1 MLHTSIKD
9 HLKRLDENTIIL
21 TPNRRLSATLHKA
34 YQQFKMEDNQAVWKT
49 PDILPFTSWLQRAW
63 QDYTSQTFDTT
74 PFLLN
79 SSQEQFLWEK
89 ILMNAEESH
98 VLLKVSET
106 ADLAKS
112 AWDLLN
118 QWQIDIHQPI
128 FETTSDYQALKRWLL
143 SFAHLLEKN
152 NWITLADLPNHVLE
166 KINQRDI
173 VPPKKILL
181 AGFTEISPQL
191 QSILKRC
198 EDNGSHIE
206 IISLARESSS
216 SHRTCYPESEDE
228 IRMMACWAK
237 STLIKHPTTRIGCV
251 IPTLDKMRDRVKQ
264 IFSDVFA
271 EGNAYTVDLLTCP
284 FNISAGRSL
293 IEYPVIN
300 AAIQLLNL
308 HKRHITSIALSSLLN
323 SPFLGEAESERI
335 QRAILESELRKA
347 NINQIDLDHLEE
359 SIVYQYCP
367 QLVNRILAFR
377 RFIHAFEGIQTY
389 TKWMDAISLG
399 LKEMGWP
406 GERSLSSPEYQT
418 IEAWLATLNEIS
430 SLDQIN
436 QPVNFQLALA
446 ALQKITAKKI
456 FQPQTPEAPIQVL
469 GLLEAAS
476 LPFDYLWVTGM
487 DDLSWPPQPKPH
499 PFIPKSLQR
508 ELKMPHAT
516 AERELFFCDTMT
528 KQFKECAE
536 YSIFSHADKQDELE
550 LQASSLIRD
559 LPLLNQSELGMI
571 ESDTAIK
578 RVHASK
584 WLEKIID
591 NTATTILP
599 NEKIRGGINVIK
611 QQALCPFKAFAE
623 WRLHARE
630 LETPLPGLRA
640 KDRGNIVH
648 YILEIIWN
656 ELKNQTALL
665 NIKAEALDKLI
676 DASIDK
682 AIGAHASSR
691 SAYPQYLALE
701 KLRLKEL
708 TYEWLQIEK
717 ERPHFDILTQEKSES
732 IAIGQLNLS
741 IRIDRIDV
749 LENGKKL
756 IIDYKTGNSDISK
769 WFSDRPEEPQLPLY
783 ALMDTAN
790 TIGITFAQ
798 VATGNSGFKG
808 VSQHSTDI
816 QGVKPIAAWQE
827 QIAAW
832 QTTLT
837 QLSDHFYQGVA
848 TVDPKEPNQTC
859 QWCALNPLCRIN
871 EEQANVHTA

>member
-1 MLHTSIKD
+1 MLHTSIKA
-9 HLKRLDENTIIL
+9 HFEKLDENTIVL

-34 YQQFKMEDNQAVWKT
+34 YQQFKIEENQVAWKT

-63 QDYTSQTFDTT
+63 QDYASKSFATQ
-74 PFLLN
+74 PYLLN

-98 VLLKVSET
+98 TLLKISET

-112 AWDLLN
+112 AWDLLK

-143 SFAHLLEKN
+143 AFSQQLEKN
-152 NWITLADLPNHVLE
+152 NWMTLADLPNYVLE
-166 KINQRDI
+166 KISQQDI
-173 VPPKKILL
+173 TLPHKILL
-181 AGFTEISPQL
+181 AGFTELSPEL
-191 QSILKRC
+191 QAILKKC
-198 EDNGSHIE
+198 EDKGSHVDIL
-206 IISLARESSS
+206 SLAKESFSS
-216 SHRTCYPESEDE
+216 QRICLPEAEDE
-228 IRMMACWAK
+228 IRMMASWAK
-237 STLIKHPTTRIGCV
+237 STLIKHPTAKIGCV

-264 IFSDVFA
+264 LFADVFA
-271 EGNAYTVDLLTCP
+271 EGSAYTVDLLTCP

-293 IEYPVIN
+293 IEYPAIN

-308 HKRHITSIALSSLLN
+308 HKKRITAIAFGSLLN

-335 QRAILESELRKA
+335 ARATLESELRKA

-359 SIVYQYCP
+359 SIVFQYCP
-367 QLVNRILAFR
+367 ELVKRIVAFR
-377 RFIHAFEGIQTY
+377 QFIHTFEDTQTY
-389 TKWMDAISLG
+389 TKWMDAFSLG
-399 LKEMGWP
+399 LKVLGWP

-418 IEAWLATLNEIS
+418 IEAWLNTLNEIS

-436 QPVNFQLALA
+436 QSINLQQALS

-476 LPFDYLWVTGM
+476 LPFDYIWVTGM

-516 AERELFFCDTMT
+516 AERELFFCYTMT
-528 KQFKECAE
+528 QQFKECAE
-536 YSIFSHADKQDELE
+536 FSIFSHADKQDELE
-550 LQASSLIRD
+550 LQASPLIRD
-559 LPLLNQSELGMI
+559 LALLNPSTLNLI

-578 RVHASK
+578 RVHQSK
-584 WLEKIID
+584 QLEKLVD
-591 NTATTILP
+591 NIATAVMP

-623 WRLHARE
+623 WRLQARE

-648 YILEIIWN
+648 HILEIIWD
-656 ELKNQTALL
+656 EIKSQTTLLALP
-665 NIKAEALDKLI
+665 ETALDKLI
-676 DASIDK
+676 DDSIEK
-682 AIGAHASSR
+682 AMTAHANSR

-701 KLRLKEL
+701 KLRLKAL
-708 TYEWLQIEK
+708 THEWLQIEK
-717 ERPHFDILTQEKSES
+717 ERPHFDVHTLEKRES

-741 IRIDRIDV
+741 IRIDRIDA
-749 LENGKKL
+749 LPNGKKL
-756 IIDYKTGNSDISK
+756 IIDYKTGNSDIGK

-783 ALMDTAN
+783 ALMDIAN
-790 TIGITFAQ
+790 TAGITFAQ

-808 VSQHSTDI
+808 VSQYSTDI
-816 QGVKPIAAWQE
+816 KGIKPIAAWSE
-827 QIAAW
+827 QIASW

-837 QLSDHFYQGVA
+837 QLSDHFYQGIA
-848 TVDPKEPNQTC
+848 TVDPKEPAQTC

-871 EEQANVHTA
+871 EEQANVQTA